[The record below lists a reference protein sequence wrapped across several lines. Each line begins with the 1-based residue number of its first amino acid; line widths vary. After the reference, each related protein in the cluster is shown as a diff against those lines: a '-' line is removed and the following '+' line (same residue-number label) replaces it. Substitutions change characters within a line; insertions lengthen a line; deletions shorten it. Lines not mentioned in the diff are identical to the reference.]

1 MYLFVCALCMFINGV
16 LAAGAK
22 LKSIRYNTQ
31 YTVFENKLFIVIFL
45 HRSIFRNWCLWCR

>member
-31 YTVFENKLFIVIFL
+31 YTVFENKLFIVIFFASEYFSEL
-45 HRSIFRNWCLWCR
+45 VLMV

>member
-31 YTVFENKLFIVIFL
+31 YTVFENKLFIVIFASEHFSEL
-45 HRSIFRNWCLWCR
+45 VLMV

>member
-31 YTVFENKLFIVIFL
+31 YTVFENKLFIVIFASE
-45 HRSIFRNWCLWCR
+45 HFRNWCLWCR